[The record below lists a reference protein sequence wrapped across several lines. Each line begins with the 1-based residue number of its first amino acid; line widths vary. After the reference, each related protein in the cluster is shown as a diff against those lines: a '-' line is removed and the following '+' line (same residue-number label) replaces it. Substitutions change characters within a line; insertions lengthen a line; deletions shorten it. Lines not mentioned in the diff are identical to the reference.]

1 MALFRI
7 AYEIIACSPEPYF
20 QADPIG
26 IRGQQRGRGLI
37 MTPFVK
43 VQRSV
48 ATCMEHRL
56 ALMQQSS
63 EFYRRFFC
71 GVADSSEPEKALWI
85 EQAVQRMN
93 SIQIYENDT
102 YVVETR
108 YHTPYVQLDVRRRD
122 HGDCKNWRELQQIK
136 NEIIGPENEAMELF
150 PAESRLVDT
159 ANQYH
164 LWVHVSPDYRFPF
177 GFAERCVLSRPVV
190 YERYVM
196 ANNVA
201 STPERQPVHQVVWHR
216 IIST

>member
-1 MALFRI
+1 MASFRI
-7 AYEIIACSPEPYF
+7 AYEINVCSPEPSF
-20 QADPIG
+20 QADTIG
-26 IRGQQRGRGLI
+26 IRGQQGGPV

-43 VQRSV
+43 VQRNV

-63 EFYRRFFC
+63 EFFRRFF
-71 GVADSSEPEKALWI
+71 GGRIPSEPEKALWI
-85 EQAVQRMN
+85 EQAVQRMT

-102 YVVETR
+102 YIVEVR
-108 YHTPYVQLDVRRRD
+108 YHPPFVQLDVRRRD

-136 NEIIGPENEAMELF
+136 NEIVGPEHEAVELF

-177 GFAERCVLSRPVV
+177 GFVERCVLSRPVV

-201 STPERQPVHQVVWHR
+201 SPAEHHPVHQVA
-216 IIST
+216 

>member
-1 MALFRI
+1 
-7 AYEIIACSPEPYF
+7 
-20 QADPIG
+20 
-26 IRGQQRGRGLI
+26 

-43 VQRSV
+43 VERSV

-63 EFYRRFFC
+63 EFFRRFFE
-71 GVADSSEPEKALWI
+71 GRVPTPAEKALWI
-85 EQAVQRMN
+85 EQAVQRMT
-93 SIQIYENDT
+93 SIQMYENDT
-102 YVVETR
+102 YIVEVR
-108 YHTPYVQLDVRRRD
+108 FHPPFVQLDVRRRD
-122 HGDCKNWRELQQIK
+122 NGDCKNWRELQRIK
-136 NEIIGPENEAMELF
+136 NEIVGPEHEAVELF

-196 ANNVA
+196 TNNAA
-201 STPERQPVHQVVWHR
+201 STSERQPVNQVA
-216 IIST
+216 